1 MIDLLVK
8 DLDKELTESEVMET
22 DAQKEYEAMMGE
34 ASAKRADDAK
44 SMTDKAS
51 SKAQEE
57 ESLQAEQ
64 SDRKSSSNDLQ
75 ATLEYIH
82 TLHGSCDWLVKFYDT
97 RKAARAEETDALGR
111 AKAVLSGADYSL
123 VQIGR
128 SHHRFLGSR
137 M

>member
-1 MIDLLVK
+1 LV
-8 DLDKELTESEVMET
+8 DE
-22 DAQKEYEAMMGE
+22 MGE

-64 SDRKSSSNDLQ
+64 SDRKSSSNELQ

-97 RKAARAEETDALGR
+97 RKAARAEEIDSLGKAR
-111 AKAVLSGADYSL
+111 AVLSGADYAL
-123 VQIGR
+123 VQTEVSR
-128 SHHRFLGSR
+128 HRFLASR